1 MLPTDYLG
9 IHVELHPVVDWSY
22 EKGTWG
28 NFFMC
33 HLKTIFSQFYVSVE
47 GHFKSLCI
55 EHMGVH
61 NHEMEH
67 LVKALQNI
75 NKMSYSS

>member
-1 MLPTDYLG
+1 
-9 IHVELHPVVDWSY
+9 
-22 EKGTWG
+22 
-28 NFFMC
+28 
-33 HLKTIFSQFYVSVE
+33 
-47 GHFKSLCI
+47 
-55 EHMGVH
+55 MGVH